1 MGDIRYCERCGKPL
15 LPGSKY
21 CENCGTKIS
30 EDIGMNR
37 SVSGREQSTAADRRG
52 GRDRRE
58 QRAASDRE
66 NARVRR
72 EPRKTSNREDAR
84 VRREQG
90 AASDRENA
98 RVRTEQGAASNRE
111 NARVRMEQ
119 GPSGREKRTQQGTF
133 ADRGIRGQSSGAY
146 KGDDRRMRQSFDPYR
161 DRNPSTNFRM
171 PDPQAEDMQRR
182 QFRQEHLERDWEQ
195 AWDRRMP
202 EEDESK
208 MTPIQYVLIG
218 LTAVLLIALIVF
230 GAFWVMGRSK
240 NRDAGDRMQA
250 QTEMGSE
257 TEGVISVLDGT
268 QDQSETKKETEKTP
282 QSETQKQSET
292 QPATEAPKPDIVLDY
307 QEFKV
312 TLPGSWT
319 GKYGITQG
327 TDYYTFYHQ
336 ASKAK
341 GYNGALFTI
350 SRYTDTSYQNLPNY
364 QVLGTGN
371 NAAFVLELPTDVQ
384 YPTDDETVKQ
394 EYQKLQDDLN
404 TVKSKIQVLVSGEGP
419 KETEPVEILDQS
431 GAQSQ
436 TQQPQ
441 TQQPQTQPSG
451 SGYIAESSQR
461 SVTESDVAGMSYNDL
476 QMAINEIYARHG
488 RKFSDPNIQSY
499 FDSQPWY
506 QGTVEPDAFDSSVF
520 SATEGQ
526 NIQYLLDKMEA
537 LQ

>member
-1 MGDIRYCERCGKPL
+1 MGDIRYCERCKKPL

-21 CENCGTKIS
+21 CENCGAKIP
-30 EDIGMNR
+30 EDTGMSR
-37 SVSGREQSTAADRRG
+37 SASGREQNTAADRRG
-52 GRDRRE
+52 
-58 QRAASDRE
+58 
-66 NARVRR
+66 
-72 EPRKTSNREDAR
+72 AR

-90 AASDRENA
+90 AAADRGNA
-98 RVRTEQGAASNRE
+98 RVRRQQGSGMYAGDE
-111 NARVRMEQ
+111 GVRM
-119 GPSGREKRTQQGTF
+119 
-133 ADRGIRGQSSGAY
+133 A
-146 KGDDRRMRQSFDPYR
+146 DDRRMRQSFDPYR

-171 PDPQAEDMQRR
+171 PDPQAEDIQRR

-195 AWDRRMP
+195 SWDRRMP
-202 EEDESK
+202 EEDENK
-208 MTPIQYVLIG
+208 MTPVQYVLIG

-250 QTEMGSE
+250 QTEENSE

-268 QDQSETKKETEKTP
+268 QNQSETKKETEKTP
-282 QSETQKQSET
+282 QSETQQQSET
-292 QPATEAPKPDIVLDY
+292 QTAAEAPKPDITLDY

-371 NAAFVLELPTDVQ
+371 GAAFVLELPTDVQ

-431 GAQSQ
+431 GVQQSQ
-436 TQQPQ
+436 TQQLQ
-441 TQQPQTQPSG
+441 TQQSQTQPSG

-499 FDSQPWY
+499 FDSQSWY

-520 SATEGQ
+520 SATESQ

>member
-1 MGDIRYCERCGKPL
+1 MGDIRYCKRCGKPL

-21 CENCGTKIS
+21 CENCGARIMG
-30 EDIGMNR
+30 DAAGNR
-37 SVSGREQSTAADRRG
+37 SASGRAGAGDTGSGRSRQEQHVPSAG
-52 GRDRRE
+52 GNGRSRQE
-58 QRAASDRE
+58 QHVPSAKGNGRS
-66 NARVRR
+66 
-72 EPRKTSNREDAR
+72 
-84 VRREQG
+84 RREQG
-90 AASDRENA
+90 GNIYAA
-98 RVRTEQGAASNRE
+98 
-111 NARVRMEQ
+111 
-119 GPSGREKRTQQGTF
+119 
-133 ADRGIRGQSSGAY
+133 
-146 KGDDRRMRQSFDPYR
+146 DDRRMRQSSDPYR
-161 DRNPSTNFRM
+161 DRNPSTNFRI
-171 PDPQAEDMQRR
+171 PDPQTGDMPRR

-195 AWDRRMP
+195 SWDRRAP
-202 EEDESK
+202 EDDENK

-240 NRDAGDRMQA
+240 NRDAGDRLQM
-250 QTEMGSE
+250 QTEETGSG
-257 TEGVISVLDGT
+257 TEGVISVVDGA
-268 QDQSETKKETEKTP
+268 QQQRETKKETEKKP

-341 GYNGALFTI
+341 GYNGTLFTI

-384 YPTDDETVKQ
+384 YPTDDEAVKQ
-394 EYQKLQDDLN
+394 EYQKLSDDLN
-404 TVKSKIQVLVSGEGP
+404 TIKSKIEILVSGEGP

-431 GAQSQ
+431 GTQPQ
-436 TQQPQ
+436 TQQSQ

-476 QMAINEIYARHG
+476 QMAVNEIYARHG

-499 FDSQPWY
+499 FDSQSWY

-520 SATEGQ
+520 SATESQ
-526 NIQYLLDKMEA
+526 NIQYLLEKMEA

>member
-21 CENCGTKIS
+21 CENCGAKLS
-30 EDIGMNR
+30 EDIGMSR
-37 SVSGREQSTAADRRG
+37 SASGREQSTAADRRG
-52 GRDRRE
+52 GR
-58 QRAASDRE
+58 
-66 NARVRR
+66 
-72 EPRKTSNREDAR
+72 

-90 AASDRENA
+90 AATDRRGDRA
-98 RVRTEQGAASNRE
+98 RMT
-111 NARVRMEQ
+111 
-119 GPSGREKRTQQGTF
+119 
-133 ADRGIRGQSSGAY
+133 
-146 KGDDRRMRQSFDPYR
+146 DDRRMRQSSDPYR

-171 PDPQAEDMQRR
+171 SDSQAEDMQRR

-195 AWDRRMP
+195 SWDRRMP

-250 QTEMGSE
+250 QTETGSE
-257 TEGVISVLDGT
+257 TEGVISVLNGT

-292 QPATEAPKPDIVLDY
+292 QPVTEAPKPDIVLDY

-431 GAQSQ
+431 GAQ
-436 TQQPQ
+436 PQ

-461 SVTESDVAGMSYNDL
+461 SVTESDVSGMSYNDL

-499 FDSQPWY
+499 FDSQSWY

-520 SATEGQ
+520 SATESQ

>member
-21 CENCGTKIS
+21 CENCGAKLS
-30 EDIGMNR
+30 EDIGMSR
-37 SVSGREQSTAADRRG
+37 SASGREQSTAADRRG
-52 GRDRRE
+52 GR
-58 QRAASDRE
+58 
-66 NARVRR
+66 
-72 EPRKTSNREDAR
+72 

-90 AASDRENA
+90 AATDRRGDRA
-98 RVRTEQGAASNRE
+98 RMT
-111 NARVRMEQ
+111 
-119 GPSGREKRTQQGTF
+119 
-133 ADRGIRGQSSGAY
+133 
-146 KGDDRRMRQSFDPYR
+146 DDRRMRQSSDPYR

-171 PDPQAEDMQRR
+171 SDPQAEDMQRR

-195 AWDRRMP
+195 SWDRRMP

-250 QTEMGSE
+250 QTETGSE
-257 TEGVISVLDGT
+257 TEGVISVLNGT

-292 QPATEAPKPDIVLDY
+292 QPVTEAPKPDIVLDY

-371 NAAFVLELPTDVQ
+371 NAAFVLEFPTDVQ

-431 GAQSQ
+431 GAQ
-436 TQQPQ
+436 PQ

-461 SVTESDVAGMSYNDL
+461 SVTESDVSGMSYNDL

-499 FDSQPWY
+499 FDSQSWY

-520 SATEGQ
+520 SATESQ

>member
-15 LPGSKY
+15 LPNSKY
-21 CENCGTKIS
+21 CENCGAKLS
-30 EDIGMNR
+30 EDIGMSR
-37 SVSGREQSTAADRRG
+37 SASGREQSTAADRRG

-98 RVRTEQGAASNRE
+98 RVR
-111 NARVRMEQ
+111 MEQ
-119 GPSGREKRTQQGTF
+119 GPSGNREIDRMRKMQSRGTYTG
-133 ADRGIRGQSSGAY
+133 DNRGGHQSS
-146 KGDDRRMRQSFDPYR
+146 DPYR

-195 AWDRRMP
+195 SWDRRMP

-250 QTEMGSE
+250 QTETGSE

-431 GAQSQ
+431 GAQPQ

>member
-1 MGDIRYCERCGKPL
+1 MGDIRYCKRCGKPL

-21 CENCGTKIS
+21 CENCGARLM
-30 EDIGMNR
+30 EDADGNR
-37 SVSGREQSTAADRRG
+37 STSGRAGAGYTGNGRSRQEQHVPSARG
-52 GRDRRE
+52 NGRSRQE
-58 QRAASDRE
+58 QHVPSAKGNGRS
-66 NARVRR
+66 
-72 EPRKTSNREDAR
+72 
-84 VRREQG
+84 RREQG
-90 AASDRENA
+90 GNIYAA
-98 RVRTEQGAASNRE
+98 
-111 NARVRMEQ
+111 
-119 GPSGREKRTQQGTF
+119 
-133 ADRGIRGQSSGAY
+133 
-146 KGDDRRMRQSFDPYR
+146 DDRRMRQSSDPYR
-161 DRNPSTNFRM
+161 DRNPSTNFRI
-171 PDPQAEDMQRR
+171 PDPQTGDMPRR

-195 AWDRRMP
+195 SWDRRAP
-202 EEDESK
+202 EDDENK

-240 NRDAGDRMQA
+240 NRDAGDRLQM
-250 QTEMGSE
+250 QTEETGSG
-257 TEGVISVLDGT
+257 TEGVISVVDGV
-268 QDQSETKKETEKTP
+268 QQQSETKKETEKKP

-341 GYNGALFTI
+341 GYNGTLFTI

-384 YPTDDETVKQ
+384 YPTDDEAVKQ
-394 EYQKLQDDLN
+394 EYQKLSDDLN
-404 TVKSKIQVLVSGEGP
+404 TIKSKIEILVSGEGP

-431 GAQSQ
+431 G
-436 TQQPQ
+436 TQPQ

-499 FDSQPWY
+499 FDSQSWY

-520 SATEGQ
+520 SATESQ
-526 NIQYLLDKMEA
+526 NIQYLLEKMEA